1 VCFAQEKARVR
12 AARSRTAARW
22 GTGWS
27 KAVAALGISEEE
39 SKEGRQI
46 FFTQFMPEI
55 VPSAGSDV
63 QEGPHYVYHKLPW
76 LSPKALL
83 VLQRG
88 HEYAAVYPDALPVV
102 FSEDVSTT
110 PSMCVVPATA
120 PEWAVEDAA

>member
-12 AARSRTAARW
+12 AARSRVATRW
-22 GTGWS
+22 GAGWS
-27 KAVAALGISEEE
+27 KAVAALGLSEEE
-39 SKEGRQI
+39 SAEGKQI
-46 FFTQFMPEI
+46 FHTKFMPDI
-55 VPSAGSDV
+55 VPSDGSGDHD
-63 QEGPHYVYHKLPW
+63 GPHYVYHMLPW
-76 LSPKALL
+76 LSNKALV

-120 PEWAVEDAA
+120 PEWAVEDDE